1 MATPSWNSVRARQ
14 EMGRLTAP
22 GVLGFYTH
30 FEATELFAV
39 PAGQTAP
46 TNVLTVLVAEERL
59 PEAAA
64 EPVLLN
70 SQRIKPRH
78 LKGWIFG
85 IKRYVKPIVEL
96 IPAFDQLSDSKKWRL
111 SGELLGTGDLVPVP
125 TQFVP
130 PDATGTA
137 PLNRVL
143 KNNFWNG
150 SHLFEWADPI
160 KAPFSAVFRNP
171 PALQEL
177 SDAIR
182 PFVPIGIAGLSDRLG
197 NIIVQLPVTVLIAK
211 FGQRR
216 TSGDFTVAIGWHP
229 KAAPRPLRAT
239 CQKEYDNTISDFM
252 SANTDASETLLP
264 LQSGQ
269 GLHRGL
275 VYDDQNQVLLAASG
289 DLGFISSVALRIL
302 PVGIADPRIF
312 TVRDDTGVPEEVR
325 IGLLPD
331 AIESVVGE
339 PESNPAGDWTDR
351 RIYREEASRLEREL
365 RFKQY
370 EPKPGRQ
377 CAEHEVALTDLRTLI
392 SQHGR
397 TGVWL
402 WDPYLSADDV
412 LATLFYCP
420 FSGADLRA
428 LSSGHIVPA
437 EVQPQHEEAACATLQ
452 TSPPPVVTFAES
464 QRAIL
469 QGANS
474 NLLGLRLEYRVKT
487 GLAGWAFH
495 DRFLIFPGHER
506 GALAWSLGTSVNS
519 LGSQHHILQQVSDGQ
534 LVSDAFAELWDQ
546 LDQPEHLV
554 WKVP

>member
-78 LKGWIFG
+78 LKGWSFG

-182 PFVPIGIAGLSDRLG
+182 RFVPIGIAGLSDRLG

-275 VYDDQNQVLLAASG
+275 VYDDQNQLLLAASG

-302 PVGIADPRIF
+302 PVVVAPPATLLGAIGTLSRWAKGGACGNRASAYSLTIHGG
-312 TVRDDTGVPEEVR
+312 TVTWRSGLGNTDIEDIVSSGENEFRTRTTSSPSVR
-325 IGLLPD
+325 
-331 AIESVVGE
+331 VGQL
-339 PESNPAGDWTDR
+339 WT
-351 RIYREEASRLEREL
+351 Y
-365 RFKQY
+365 
-370 EPKPGRQ
+370 
-377 CAEHEVALTDLRTLI
+377 TRT
-392 SQHGR
+392 SANQMFVTQAGR
-397 TGVWL
+397 T
-402 WDPYLSADDV
+402 S
-412 LATLFYCP
+412 F
-420 FSGADLRA
+420 
-428 LSSGHIVPA
+428 
-437 EVQPQHEEAACATLQ
+437 
-452 TSPPPVVTFAES
+452 
-464 QRAIL
+464 
-469 QGANS
+469 
-474 NLLGLRLEYRVKT
+474 NLVRC
-487 GLAGWAFH
+487 
-495 DRFLIFPGHER
+495 
-506 GALAWSLGTSVNS
+506 
-519 LGSQHHILQQVSDGQ
+519 Q
-534 LVSDAFAELWDQ
+534 
-546 LDQPEHLV
+546 
-554 WKVP
+554 